1 MAVLV
6 FTFIGMQT
14 QEIPVNNRSVVNV
27 NMRLASIGIDEVV
40 VTGYGTTTKGSFTG
54 SAAVLGADNIS
65 KKTDANPVKALEGA
79 VSGVQLNTA
88 SGQPGAPS
96 TIFIRG
102 RNSYNSGTQPLYVI
116 DGIPIESSTM
126 GMRSREGASV
136 SPLATLNSADIVS
149 ITVLKDATATSI
161 YGARA
166 ANGVIVITTKQ
177 GVRGKLKVNLTA
189 KFGLEMMPN
198 YTSRYRLLNQEQY
211 ENLMVDGL
219 LAAYPDDYE
228 NKDAALADLYDT
240 FGLKPGE
247 GANTDWMDEVTRV
260 GKIQDY
266 NLDISSGGVSENAAK
281 YFLSFNYF
289 KNEAIIIGKDLAM

>member
-1 MAVLV
+1 MAVL
-6 FTFIGMQT
+6 G
-14 QEIPVNNRSVVNV
+14 
-27 NMRLASIGIDEVV
+27 GI
-40 VTGYGTTTKGSFTG
+40 
-54 SAAVLGADNIS
+54 
-65 KKTDANPVKALEGA
+65 
-79 VSGVQLNTA
+79 
-88 SGQPGAPS
+88 
-96 TIFIRG
+96 
-102 RNSYNSGTQPLYVI
+102 
-116 DGIPIESSTM
+116 
-126 GMRSREGASV
+126 RSREGASV

-189 KFGLEMMPN
+189 KFGLEMLPN

-247 GANTDWMDEVTRV
+247 GANTDWMGR
-260 GKIQDY
+260 GYPRWQDPG
-266 NLDISSGGVSENAAK
+266 L
-281 YFLSFNYF
+281 
-289 KNEAIIIGKDLAM
+289 